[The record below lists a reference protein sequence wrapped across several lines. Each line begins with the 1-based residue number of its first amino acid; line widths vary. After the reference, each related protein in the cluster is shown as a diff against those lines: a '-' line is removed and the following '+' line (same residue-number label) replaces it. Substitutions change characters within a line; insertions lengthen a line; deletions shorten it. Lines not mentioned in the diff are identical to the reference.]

1 MFNKNFII
9 MKSKIYNSL
18 WMPKALLRLIPLI
31 VLFFSFSVVQAQYT
45 VEVERDDETLI
56 PSYTIE
62 NLDGGVVRITANVID
77 GYQVTAWL
85 DENNNWEEFAGS
97 VNPLEFTPTQDM
109 LLYVIAEEVS
119 SGQTNHTVNII
130 MSPAAGGKIE
140 YMGQQYAAVN
150 GSVSFEVSDLS
161 SVYLTAVP
169 NESYSFAGWEG
180 TGINGVRTQDYYSFT
195 AASDYNLTAYFDYVP
210 QQRDVYVETNNA
222 NNGTVSITYND
233 VTSDHASVTEG
244 QSFVLNATPA
254 SQEFVIDHW
263 ELNGQEVNVTP
274 GSSIMLPYNSEDR
287 TYKAFFVRASGKAL
301 VTVNFNPNICNVSV
315 SPQVPGNLYTIPTN
329 VTLSISEELDDQYE
343 FVGWRNDITG
353 NLDGTDPSYQ
363 FTADQDYSYTAE
375 YKHIPFT
382 ITTGAT
388 DDVVTIDIEADGET
402 PAGTYEAGSNA
413 NFSFDLTN
421 NSYRFL
427 YWTDNGNNVGSN
439 ATYSLTN
446 IQANHNIF
454 ARFIHMWSISH
465 NSDVAFTTTATPH
478 NDLYDDGS
486 VLTFNVVNTPDN
498 MQFKCWALNGEEQL
512 SETNPN
518 QFNVTLHGDYEVSA
532 VFEQL
537 YTLTLVK
544 DPNADEIH
552 LSGAGNYINGT
563 QVAVSSSADA
573 NSGYVFDGWYDANNE
588 IVSNVESF
596 QYTMDGEATLTAKY
610 TYDVPNVTLHTS
622 VQGDGVIKRGQTTV
636 TGDIEFQ
643 WNTLL
648 ALKPVAGEGSH
659 FVKWIVDG
667 VDTPGDPADDNK
679 LNFNITHNTNVV
691 AVFSENSLINVT
703 IVKYPFYE
711 VGQVTPCDDNCTFET
726 GSTINFEATVL
737 AEGYEFAGWVI
748 NNEIVGR
755 NTTLTL
761 NNVNEDFTL
770 YASFEKIVE
779 DEMVNL
785 LEFDEDSTEVIRV
798 YEQYKTLVTSITIP
812 LTTNGVMTIKEHA
825 FDGCIN
831 LESVFVPATVQTIE
845 QYAFNGCTALTSINI
860 PTVTTLGNNVFD
872 GCTSLREVT
881 LSNQLTALPDEAFQ
895 NCSAL
900 QNINIPTTVTTIG
913 NRTFNGCN
921 LYFVD
926 LPADLTTVGNQAFM
940 GNANLRVVTINGAV
954 QSFGEDA
961 FRGCT
966 AISRTSFN
974 GDFADWFGIE
984 FANAQAN
991 PAARSRNLV
1000 INDAAIRTVNV
1011 PQGVT
1016 AIKAFAFFNN
1026 NLIDTIKLSES
1037 VTRIDSNAF
1046 FRNTNLKRIIINGN
1060 PNAIQV
1066 HEYAFENVNKDNVV
1080 VEVPCQYLPMDE
1092 WNGFTRIAGIGMPV
1106 LTLVQHP
1113 GGIVRFADNNG
1124 IPECGSDVYTYHV
1137 VAIPASTNYR
1147 FVSWSDG
1154 VVAESR
1160 SITISEDKT
1169 LSAIFERKSDVFPLE
1184 NHTFTFKE
1192 ANAAQDWFSIGDGDN
1207 KWVVGNAVYDNRS
1220 TDNKSLYV
1228 SKDNGATCSYNAGN
1242 SVYTYTEVKL
1252 HNGLYQFNFNY
1263 KVGDIDYD
1271 KLSVALIPIEAGEE
1285 EDAYQHLDEVDFD
1298 NLPLFIGNLENRN
1311 EGDSW
1316 SDAHRLID
1324 FGNDPENE
1332 NKWYR
1337 LVFYWNVTS
1346 ESTDEVADF
1355 AAAVDNVS
1363 FLWMD
1368 LYPTILNSLTT
1379 IVEANSDDTEMGNA
1393 YVWNSEAPYIYTIPG
1408 TTVEVPIDED
1418 VVKDNHRFEGL
1429 HIYDQIWI
1437 TAEPID
1443 EHHRFVRWNDGNTE
1457 AHRQLDFKAI
1467 YGSEPAVYIA
1477 YFEPIPE
1484 NLHIYAH
1491 VEAGAEDKGTA
1502 AIAFLNEIE
1511 VEQNVMRNMIEFV
1524 SDTTIEENATYNF
1537 VLNLPQEKYAFMGWA
1552 NANGDTLSKD
1562 NPFVLEYGQMSD
1574 KLNWGRDIHI
1584 FALMNELTPCSYDDN
1599 DFFSRN
1605 MPFGQFNFRGHDLDD
1620 VTVSNV
1626 EVSVRNGQIIV
1637 SEAAGIEVSLYDVN
1651 GRLLE
1656 SKVENSQNIYFEVP
1670 TSGTYMLKV
1679 GDLLT
1684 RRVVVVR

>member
-1 MFNKNFII
+1 MKKLNYNFS
-9 MKSKIYNSL
+9 MVSKSV
-18 WMPKALLRLIPLI
+18 LRYLPI
-31 VLFFSFSVVQAQYT
+31 VAFLFSFSFAHSQNVMIQNMSP
-45 VEVERDDETLI
+45 TLI
-56 PSYTIE
+56 EEVTQTL
-62 NLDGGVVRITANVID
+62 NGN
-77 GYQVTAWL
+77 QVTLTAVLADNAHVTEWRDITYSL
-85 DENNNWEEFAGS
+85 
-97 VNPLEFTPTQDM
+97 
-109 LLYVIAEEVS
+109 IAENVNEITIPYSEGMMIFVAAEEDAVI
-119 SGQTNHTVNII
+119 QTRSLSITFD
-130 MSPAAGGKIE
+130 AAGGYIE
-140 YMGQQYAAVN
+140 CNNTNYTTSPAVIE
-150 GSVSFEVSDLS
+150 FSDQAV
-161 SVYLTAVP
+161 VYLTAH
-169 NESYSFAGWEG
+169 NASAYQFAGWEG
-180 TGINGVRTQDYYSFT
+180 TGISGIRTNPEYTFT
-195 AASDYNLTAYFDYVP
+195 ITSDATLQAYFNYVP
-210 QQRDVYVETNNA
+210 QTCEVSVESNNVNA
-222 NNGTVSITYND
+222 GTVTLTYNN
-233 VTSDHASVTEG
+233 VTSTSAQITEG
-244 QSFVLNATPA
+244 QYFSLNPSPA
-254 SQEFVIDHW
+254 ENYTLDHW
-263 ELNGQEVNVTP
+263 ELNGQEI
-274 GSSIMLPYNSEDR
+274 SIYDISNIQLSYENHGAPC
-287 TYKAFFVRASGKAL
+287 TYKAFFVRANGKAL
-301 VTVNFNPNICNVSV
+301 VNVNFNPSICNVSI

-353 NLDGTDPSYQ
+353 QLDGTLPSYQ

-388 DDVVTIDIEADGET
+388 DDVVTIDIDATGQT
-402 PAGTYEAGSNA
+402 QAGTYEAGSNA
-413 NFSFDLTN
+413 DFSFNLTN
-421 NSYRFL
+421 ESYRFL
-427 YWTDNGNNVGSN
+427 NWTDNGNNVGSN

-454 ARFIHMWSISH
+454 ANFIRMWSISH
-465 NSDVAFTTTATPH
+465 SSDVEFQTTATPH
-478 NDLYDDGS
+478 NNLYDDGS
-486 VLTFNVVNTPDN
+486 VLTFHVVNTPDN
-498 MQFKCWALNGEEQL
+498 MQFKCWSLNGEEQQG
-512 SETNPN
+512 ETNPN

-552 LSGAGNYINGT
+552 LSGAGSYTNGT
-563 QVAVSSSADA
+563 QVTVSSSADA
-573 NSGYVFDGWYDANNE
+573 NSGYEFDGWYDANNE

-596 QYTMDGEATLTAKY
+596 QYTMDGNATLTAKY

-622 VQGDGVIKRGQTTV
+622 VQGDGVIKRGATTV

-812 LTTNGVMTIKEHA
+812 LTPNGVMTIKEHA

-900 QNINIPTTVTTIG
+900 QNINIPATVTTIG

-1011 PQGVT
+1011 PEGVT

-1324 FGNDPENE
+1324 FGNEPANDNQ
-1332 NKWYR
+1332 WYR
-1337 LVFYWNVTS
+1337 LVFFWNVTS
-1346 ESTDEVADF
+1346 ESTDDVADF

-1502 AIAFLNEIE
+1502 AIAFLNEVEI
-1511 VEQNVMRNMIEFV
+1511 EQNMHNMIEFV

-1537 VLNLPQEKYAFMGWA
+1537 VLNLPQEKWAFMGWA

-1620 VTVSNV
+1620 VTVSNI
-1626 EVSVRNGQIIV
+1626 EVSVRNGQILV

-1679 GDLLT
+1679 GDFLT